1 MITSAASKTNR
12 PRVIEISKVAAI
24 WFRLWRR
31 LCPGQES
38 LVPKGFERKWRA
50 LRAAA
55 GVGAL
60 HDGLRHTFASMHY
73 AEHQNAAQLKALMG
87 HSQTEETLFKHYRA
101 VQTLSGDTITR
112 KMASDFWKLTPT
124 KVRDLRKR
132 S

>member
-1 MITSAASKTNR
+1 
-12 PRVIEISKVAAI
+12 
-24 WFRLWRR
+24 
-31 LCPGQES
+31 
-38 LVPKGFERKWRA
+38 
-50 LRAAA
+50 
-55 GVGAL
+55 
-60 HDGLRHTFASMHY
+60 
-73 AEHQNAAQLKALMG
+73 MG